1 MINNSVFFKETF
13 DFAFDSFSTSA
24 LSLSLSYFIPF
35 PVIIMSRDQLL
46 LTEDEKIRG
55 TDTQGRSQVVLQ
67 NVEDDRK
74 QTLLSK
80 FKA

>member
-1 MINNSVFFKETF
+1 
-13 DFAFDSFSTSA
+13 
-24 LSLSLSYFIPF
+24 
-35 PVIIMSRDQLL
+35 MSRDQLL

-55 TDTQGRSQVVLQ
+55 TDTQRSERDLEEDIVVGRSQVVLQ

-80 FKA
+80 SKA